1 MNEGHRQHSVL
12 GTSCLMLQFFL
23 LSLSLSLSLSR
34 SHAITLTTRSTIRGV
49 ATRELQDFLATP
61 THWPLI
67 VASSHSVESTTAKN
81 AMTAM
86 NPVDKPLVVGEQV
99 REIFGL
105 PPILPLSVDW
115 TCRRNDDNGLDFDA
129 PEGLASVAINCSMRF
144 QFRSQ
149 GSDNTQVTLTISFDP
164 VSPVANAAIP
174 ILILDN
180 ELALKVLLPLQLSRR
195 KGNRLS

>member
-1 MNEGHRQHSVL
+1 MNEDHRQHSVL
-12 GTSCLMLQFFL
+12 GTSWRILQFFI
-23 LSLSLSLSLSR
+23 LSFSLSR
-34 SHAITLTTRSTIRGV
+34 SHAITLTTQSTIRGV

-67 VASSHSVESTTAKN
+67 VASSHSVESTTAK
-81 AMTAM
+81 MTAM
-86 NPVDKPLVVGEQV
+86 NPVDRPLVVGEHV

-115 TCRRNDDNGLDFDA
+115 TCRRNDEHGLDFDA

-195 KGNRLS
+195 KGNLLS